1 MRGALSNPFDN
12 YGKPN
17 HYGEPNT
24 DRVSVTNDRA
34 ALVMRVVVALVCWF
48 LAVLVAAK
56 GISQWFG
63 SI

>member
-1 MRGALSNPFDN
+1 MRGAMSNPFDN
-12 YGKPN
+12 YGKSN

-24 DRVSVTNDRA
+24 DRVAATNDRA
-34 ALVMRVVVALVCWF
+34 AHVMTVIVALVWWF